1 MTAAAAPEA
10 GGSRVSLEIPDWPGL
25 ASGLELSM
33 FCGGAGASE
42 TAGTWE
48 FSGATAGPATVAIDW
63 SAGGAKGI
71 SLIVADGRDEPVLV
85 GSSQAPDGK
94 VRPEMVLR
102 LACGPDSME
111 VPFKVTDTV
120 ALERYYQ
127 GEDHQDEYVI
137 EHPFFLAF
145 HKARLEA
152 LARIFEERIPPGSKV
167 LDVGSGY
174 SIFFLC
180 NRDWEF
186 DITCC
191 DLHSS
196 AIEKMRGLCPG
207 WTWEVAD
214 AMRLPFDDASF
225 GTVYA
230 GEIIEHVPDVRGAL
244 AEWRRVLE
252 PGGTLIL
259 TTPNRERMLAVANR
273 RAMPVH
279 PEHVLELSPGQARAL
294 LAAEGFDVLETEGIY
309 LELFLNWHRPPGK
322 RVDLLTARYGMPEH
336 ERYYKPFM
344 RAGRLAPSRA
354 FDLIFVCKKQ

>member
-1 MTAAAAPEA
+1 MTAPGAPVE
-10 GGSRVSLEIPDWPGL
+10 GRSRVSLDIPGWPGL
-25 ASGLELSM
+25 DAGLELLLVS
-33 FCGGAGASE
+33 GAKDETSAAGA
-42 TAGTWE
+42 WE
-48 FSGATAGPATVAIDW
+48 FGGATAGPATAEIDW
-63 SAGGAKGI
+63 SAQGAEGVR
-71 SLIVADGRDEPVLV
+71 LTTDDGRPDPVLV
-85 GSSQAPDGK
+85 RGSASPEGV

-102 LACGPDSME
+102 LACGAESLE
-111 VPFKVTDTV
+111 VPFKVTDTA

-127 GEDHQDEYVI
+127 GEGHQDEYVN

-152 LARIFEERIPPGSKV
+152 LSRIFEQTIPRGDRV

-191 DLHSS
+191 DLDSA

-207 WTWEVAD
+207 WRWEVAD
-214 AMRLPFDDASF
+214 ATNLPFDDASF

-252 PGGTLIL
+252 PGGTLIM
-259 TTPNRERMLAVANR
+259 TTPNRERMLACANR

-279 PEHVLELSPGQARAL
+279 PEHVRELSPPEARAL
-294 LAAEGFDVLETEGIY
+294 LAAEGFDVLETDGIY
-309 LELFLNWHRPPGK
+309 LELLLNWYRPPGL
-322 RVDLLTARYGMPEH
+322 RVDMLTARYGRPEH
-336 ERYYKPFM
+336 EHLYKPFM
-344 RAGRLAPSRA
+344 RAGHLMPSRA
-354 FDLIFVCKKQ
+354 FDLIFVCKRK

>member
-1 MTAAAAPEA
+1 MTAAGP
-10 GGSRVSLEIPDWPGL
+10 GGNGSRVSLQIPDWPGL
-25 ASGLELSM
+25 DAGLELTLA
-33 FCGGAGASE
+33 CAGAEESAE
-42 TAGTWE
+42 AGTWE
-48 FSGATAGPATVAIDW
+48 FGGATAGPATVAIDFTDEGVPEV
-63 SAGGAKGI
+63 S
-71 SLIVADGRDEPVLV
+71 IVVPDGRGTPVLV
-85 GSSQAPDGK
+85 SGAAAPEGA

-102 LACGPDSME
+102 LACGAQSVE
-111 VPFKVTDTV
+111 VPFKVTDTA

-127 GEDHQDEYVI
+127 GEGHQDEYVI
-137 EHPFFLAF
+137 QHPFFLAF

-152 LARIFEERIPPGSKV
+152 LARIFDDMIPVGSKV

-191 DLHSS
+191 DLDSS
-196 AIEKMRGLCPG
+196 AIEKMRGLCPS

-214 AMRLPFDDASF
+214 ATRLPFDDSSF

-244 AEWRRVLE
+244 AEWNRVLE

-294 LAAEGFDVLETEGIY
+294 LAAEGFQVLSTEGIY
-309 LELFLNWHRPPGK
+309 LELFLNWHRPPGR

-336 ERYYKPFM
+336 EPYYKPFM
-344 RAGRLAPSRA
+344 RAGRLMPSRA
-354 FDLIFVCKKQ
+354 FDLIFVCKKM